1 MNGWLPES
9 HDGFAPTPGLAERII
24 SGVKARNERRKK
36 IVREAWAG
44 LGTAAFVAIVALLVL
59 PAAHI
64 TAGRAQR
71 PSPTVQ
77 AIRPASPGAGNA
89 SFVGAALRGRPAL
102 GPTTPAI
109 ESGRAQ
115 RPSPTT
121 TKEPAPGLT
130 LSKVDHLVE
139 VAWQGDKNGEYVVY
153 RCTSPKFDQ
162 CSLADRVKGTTWVDT
177 ANEPGIIYYMVE
189 PTAGNGR
196 GNG

>member
-1 MNGWLPES
+1 MNGWLPENLPES
-9 HDGFAPTPGLAERII
+9 LKPTPGMAERIA

-36 IVREAWAG
+36 LVREAWAG
-44 LGTAAFVAIVALLVL
+44 LGTAAFVAIVALLVV

-89 SFVGAALRGRPAL
+89 SFVGAALRGRPA
-102 GPTTPAI
+102 
-109 ESGRAQ
+109 
-115 RPSPTT
+115 PSPTM
-121 TKEPAPGLT
+121 PAPRATAPDLT

-139 VAWQGDKNGEYVVY
+139 VAWQGNKNGEYVVY

-177 ANEPGIIYYMVE
+177 ANEPGIIYYRVE
-189 PTAGNGR
+189 PKG
-196 GNG
+196 

>member
-36 IVREAWAG
+36 LVREAWAG
-44 LGTAAFVAIVALLVL
+44 LGTAAFVAIVALLVV
-59 PAAHI
+59 PATHLTVGQA
-64 TAGRAQR
+64 
-71 PSPTVQ
+71 PSPAIQKAPVGQ
-77 AIRPASPGAGNA
+77 APSPAIQEAPVGQAPSPAVNA
-89 SFVGAALRGRPAL
+89 SSAARNDSRLPRPGNTGLAM
-102 GPTTPAI
+102 A
-109 ESGRAQ
+109 
-115 RPSPTT
+115 
-121 TKEPAPGLT
+121 TKTAAPDLT

-177 ANEPGIIYYMVE
+177 ANEPGIIYYRVE
-189 PTAGNGR
+189 PKG
-196 GNG
+196 

>member
-36 IVREAWAG
+36 LVREAWAG

-59 PAAHI
+59 PAAHL
-64 TAGRAQR
+64 TVEQA
-71 PSPTVQ
+71 PSPAIQRAPVGQVPSPAVQ
-77 AIRPASPGAGNA
+77 EAPVGQAPSPAVNA
-89 SFVGAALRGRPAL
+89 SSAARNDSRLPRPGNTGLAM
-102 GPTTPAI
+102 
-109 ESGRAQ
+109 
-115 RPSPTT
+115 T
-121 TKEPAPGLT
+121 TKTAAPDLT

-177 ANEPGIIYYMVE
+177 ANEPGITYYRVE
-189 PTAGNGR
+189 PKG
-196 GNG
+196 